1 MKKAFKKSL
10 FLLLTLLSMF
20 IIVACG
26 EKLSKKEIVEKFA
39 ENSKNIKST
48 DLVMTMKIEEKKST
62 NSTGVSMEATAD
74 ISVILEPTLAIKM
87 NLVAP
92 VANNKLSMYV
102 KDGYSYVQNPGDGRW
117 IKQSNRNFEE
127 QFKKAYAQSNLI
139 YEFSVKNLDKIDLN
153 EKDGNYIL
161 SIKDFKKIFKNE
173 TSVLNP
179 TGKGLD
185 GFEDMIMSFTVD
197 KKTFL
202 PLNFIM
208 TGAINEGALKIDFL
222 FEAKYSNINNVKE
235 IVIPKEVLETL
246 EEKNN

>member
-10 FLLLTLLSMF
+10 FLLLTLLSIF

-117 IKQSNRNFEE
+117 IKQSNRDFEE
-127 QFKKAYAQSNLI
+127 QFKKVYAQSNLI

-173 TSVLNP
+173 A
-179 TGKGLD
+179 GKGLD
-185 GFEDMIMSFTVD
+185 GFEDMVMSFTVD

-202 PLNFIM
+202 PLNFTM